1 VFAEFFQNERV
12 TGGKGVVVFTIGDQ
26 Q

>member
-12 TGGKGVVVFTIGDQ
+12 TGGKGVVILTIGDQ

>member
-12 TGGKGVVVFTIGDQ
+12 TGGKGVVVLTIGDQ